1 MNIYFTT
8 GETKKK
14 ACLEKVFK
22 YWISASLATL
32 VLTGPIADYYF
43 GLLQVRFHLR
53 LVIFQLL
60 FALQFSVLVLTQLIQ
75 FTHSLP
81 IGTARYRLY
90 FLLLFLLRNS
100 RKPKTNSTYKWSFRS
115 DMIKAGIYI
124 FIKYMEFL
132 VNPYP
137 SDRKSVTLSS
147 PVVKCIFMHYFG
159 SHMHYMYMHAI
170 RWLRYLMLPT

>member
-1 MNIYFTT
+1 MGCYAYYKNRI
-8 GETKKK
+8 
-14 ACLEKVFK
+14 ACIHIHIMHIRAEILHEYIFNHRWDEDESVFGK
-22 YWISASLATL
+22 GLQILNRHLQRLFWRVQRSE
-32 VLTGPIADYYF
+32 YYF

-115 DMIKAGIYI
+115 DMIKAGIYM
-124 FIKYMEFL
+124 FIK
-132 VNPYP
+132 
-137 SDRKSVTLSS
+137 
-147 PVVKCIFMHYFG
+147 
-159 SHMHYMYMHAI
+159 
-170 RWLRYLMLPT
+170 